1 MKRAKGSAGQNQGM
15 TLEHGEFKIPAKEL
29 SRIEVQAQRRA
40 LMDTKEWMYTI
51 DRRTN
56 LGKYGEWIFPFISAQ
71 QNSVVTVGKLLWKEP
86 WLAPAVA
93 DLWRLPNRLG
103 IEDEEGNIQM
113 PMPFGWVKN
122 MLAEN
127 PDIPFIG
134 GAVDSLDMITIPKN
148 GLNVWMP
155 ETGFGIAPRPTPWI
169 QIGASELMKANAFP
183 VETPQVVKNL
193 FGDELGTQMYQSVK
207 DYMFGEEGTLS
218 ATTWSVDKLI
228 PAWAQKVIQ
237 SKSEL
242 SAQYG
247 YQYALQWHTQNM
259 RFQARERDTAP
270 TEAEISKRT
279 TNLFW
284 FYALGNL
291 GIPTPLTPYPIL
303 TRPQVQSQSLDTLNM
318 VAQRLKETDPL
329 NANLNMER
337 LFGDWAI
344 EASLTKVS
352 RNVGGAN
359 PTAET
364 VSDISTFSS
373 LIRDV
378 TPNLGDNL
386 DVLGIIINNRG
397 DSVGYEDAAYQW
409 QKSATI
415 PGTNRE
421 YREVQAP
428 EQAIAERQRVVG
440 WTMYRAFMDQLDAR
454 LRSAGL
460 DNYELAAAA
469 PYKAAKQQFVANMVS
484 NPEMAG
490 WVVDYQDIGGNRTGA
505 AVRVLQAAIEDE
517 TFQTEMFKAGKD
529 GLLRS
534 MTDYVKYR
542 NAVIDA
548 VNQSGNGI
556 NHESNK
562 WIKDSW
568 ATIRQNLKNS
578 DVRWGEISNLYLS
591 GDDDPRNPG
600 QFFDRNT
607 PIPQELMQGAT
618 NVG

>member
-1 MKRAKGSAGQNQGM
+1 
-15 TLEHGEFKIPAKEL
+15 
-29 SRIEVQAQRRA
+29 
-40 LMDTKEWMYTI
+40 
-51 DRRTN
+51 
-56 LGKYGEWIFPFISAQ
+56 
-71 QNSVVTVGKLLWKEP
+71 
-86 WLAPAVA
+86 
-93 DLWRLPNRLG
+93 
-103 IEDEEGNIQM
+103 
-113 PMPFGWVKN
+113 
-122 MLAEN
+122 
-127 PDIPFIG
+127 
-134 GAVDSLDMITIPKN
+134 
-148 GLNVWMP
+148 
-155 ETGFGIAPRPTPWI
+155 
-169 QIGASELMKANAFP
+169 
-183 VETPQVVKNL
+183 
-193 FGDELGTQMYQSVK
+193 
-207 DYMFGEEGTLS
+207 
-218 ATTWSVDKLI
+218 
-228 PAWAQKVIQ
+228 
-237 SKSEL
+237 
-242 SAQYG
+242 
-247 YQYALQWHTQNM
+247 
-259 RFQARERDTAP
+259 
-270 TEAEISKRT
+270 
-279 TNLFW
+279 
-284 FYALGNL
+284 
-291 GIPTPLTPYPIL
+291 
-303 TRPQVQSQSLDTLNM
+303 M

-542 NAVIDA
+542 NAVINA